1 MAETLRIFVST
12 TQDLEAERGVI
23 GKAIA
28 ELPVQLAIEIRRT
41 PPLLPTYDEVFERIA
56 NCDRVYFLLGNDIT
70 APAGLEWATAWRLER
85 SVLPL
90 RRSPKPTPAALE
102 FQRLSP
108 LPWIDFRNATELARI
123 VSLDVARLL
132 KHPTNRYG
140 LHVAELERLE
150 VYIRRLDR
158 IQAVLDKEPSG
169 AEGGGVLID
178 SRKRID
184 AEKENEQWG

>member
-12 TQDLEAERGVI
+12 TRDLEAERGVI

-28 ELPVQLAIEIRRT
+28 ELPVQVAIEIRRT
-41 PPLLPTYDEVFERIA
+41 PPLLPTYEEIFERIA

-90 RRSPKPTPAALE
+90 RRSPRPTPAAQE

-108 LPWIDFRNATELARI
+108 LPWIDFHHATDLARI

-132 KHPTNRYG
+132 KHPANRYG
-140 LHVAELERLE
+140 LLVAELERLE
-150 VYIRRLDR
+150 AYIRRLDR
-158 IQAVLDKEPSG
+158 LQAVVDKEPSG
-169 AEGGGVLID
+169 AEGGGMLID
-178 SRKRID
+178 SHTRTGVQ
-184 AEKENEQWG
+184 EESEQWD

>member
-1 MAETLRIFVST
+1 MAETLRIFIAAT
-12 TQDLEAERGVI
+12 RDLEAERSVI

-28 ELPVQLAIEIRRT
+28 ELPVQTAIEIRRT
-41 PPLLPTYDEVFERIA
+41 PPLLPTYEEVFERIA

-70 APAGLEWATAWRLER
+70 APAGLEWATAWRLDR

-90 RRSPKPTPAALE
+90 RCSPRPTPAAQE

-108 LPWIDFRNATELARI
+108 LPWVDFATATDLARL

-132 KHPTNRYG
+132 KHPANRYG
-140 LHVAELERLE
+140 LLVAELERLE
-150 VYIRRLDR
+150 AYTRRLGR
-158 IQAVLDKEPSG
+158 LQATLDKAPSG

-178 SRKRID
+178 SRVRSD
-184 AEKENEQWG
+184 ADEQ

>member
-41 PPLLPTYDEVFERIA
+41 PPLLPTYDEVFERVA

-90 RRSPKPTPAALE
+90 RRSLKPTPAAQE

-108 LPWIDFRNATELARI
+108 LPWVDFRNATELARI

-132 KHPTNRYG
+132 KHPANRYG
-140 LHVAELERLE
+140 LLVAELERLE

-158 IQAVLDKEPSG
+158 LQAALDKEPSG

-178 SRKRID
+178 SRARVG
-184 AEKENEQWG
+184 AEEESEQWG

>member
-1 MAETLRIFVST
+1 MTETLRIFVAAT
-12 TQDLEAERGVI
+12 RDLEAERGVI

-28 ELPVQLAIEIRRT
+28 ELPVQVAIEIRRT
-41 PPLLPTYDEVFERIA
+41 PPLLPTYEEIFERIA

-90 RRSPKPTPAALE
+90 RRSPRPTPAAQE

-108 LPWIDFRNATELARI
+108 LPWIDFQNATELARI

-132 KHPTNRYG
+132 KHPANRYG
-140 LHVAELERLE
+140 LLVAELEQLE
-150 VYIRRLDR
+150 AYIRRLDR
-158 IQAVLDKEPSG
+158 LQAAVDKEPSG

-178 SRKRID
+178 SRMRSD
-184 AEKENEQWG
+184 EAEVV

>member
-41 PPLLPTYDEVFERIA
+41 PPLLPTYDEVFERVA

-85 SVLPL
+85 SVLLL
-90 RRSPKPTPAALE
+90 RRSPKPTPAAQE

-108 LPWIDFRNATELARI
+108 LPWIDFRSATELARI

-132 KHPTNRYG
+132 KHPANRYG
-140 LHVAELERLE
+140 LLVAELERLE

-158 IQAVLDKEPSG
+158 LQAALDKEPSG

-178 SRKRID
+178 GRARVG
-184 AEKENEQWG
+184 AEEESEQWG